1 MKDQR
6 CARAVGAAG
15 DFADNDDVVA
25 CVMGGV
31 KITFEGR
38 QCAVDQWHA
47 AVGRGPR
54 DAIEGGFRFCERGA
68 DVALVC

>member
-47 AVGRGPR
+47 AVGQ
-54 DAIEGGFRFCERGA
+54 
-68 DVALVC
+68 VC